1 MPSVTSSGTKFNDP
15 HALAQLHQR
24 SMSSA
29 PDHSHNTSSAVQV
42 KSEPTYSTMDISAKK
57 SQEHDVRAVQ
67 PNQLQ
72 SSSSNVVSQET
83 ERSSVHIQGLNK
95 QQQQHIHFPSTYGS
109 SGGNYNP
116 FPGTT
121 TSSSSSL
128 RQQPHPHDSHIRQI
142 PHQSIGLSHLGAER
156 HSSFNDPKR
165 MPGGSVS
172 TVVNNTTSQQ
182 NSNSWQPLA
191 EQNSGLFTSMSYV
204 KKEPND
210 LSIEQQHR
218 QHMSKLHGLPSVNSS
233 QNEQGS
239 GINQGTVKDEFS
251 RGSVASTTMPHTT
264 SGFPPNSASPSASQ
278 LNPTASV
285 SYKLFFLLN
294 ISYKLMC
301 MSLSKRCNA

>member
-24 SMSSA
+24 SMSAA
-29 PDHSHNTSSAVQV
+29 PDHSHNTSSAIQV
-42 KSEPTYSTMDISAKK
+42 KSEPTYSTMDIGAKK

-67 PNQLQ
+67 PNQLP
-72 SSSSNVVSQET
+72 SSTSNAVSQET

-116 FPGTT
+116 FSGTT
-121 TSSSSSL
+121 TGSSPSL
-128 RQQPHPHDSHIRQI
+128 RPTHPHDSHIRQI
-142 PHQSIGLSHLGAER
+142 PHQSIGLSHLGVER
-156 HSSFNDPKR
+156 QSSFNDPKR

-172 TVVNNTTSQQ
+172 TVVNNTASQQ
-182 NSNSWQPLA
+182 NSNPWQPSA

-218 QHMSKLHGLPSVNSS
+218 HHLSKLHGLSSVNSG

-251 RGSVASTTMPHTT
+251 RGSVPSTSMQHTT
-264 SGFPPNSASPSASQ
+264 SASLPPNSASPSASQ
-278 LNPTASV
+278 LDPTVSV
-285 SYKLFFLLN
+285 SYKLFFSCLD
-294 ISYKLMC
+294 ISYKLFFPLGYNT
-301 MSLSKRCNA
+301 S